1 MNRLSV
7 SLRQRV
13 ITACCTFA
21 LALTACTEDVADDNS
36 LPDGRYPMTF
46 TTTVQGLTQTRATVD
61 NTWAGTEE
69 VAVMAGNTVKKYKAA
84 YDGALA
90 PDGADNQLYWTSKTM
105 TVQAWHSDT
114 YSDTRPEKFTVQPG
128 QNNGTGY
135 QQSDMLYAIA
145 SVSYSGGSS
154 ASLEFKHLPAKV
166 VVNLKADTQNG
177 ITEADVTNATVTLV
191 NQALTSGTI
200 TVDEEG
206 KTYTVAQAVSGSD
219 GITPQKSGQ
228 TVSGYQQTVQALV
241 VPQQM
246 QGRKFIK
253 VTIGADAAARDYYY
267 TPTTEVDG
275 KLETG
280 KCYQYAIT
288 VKKEGLQVESVFASW
303 DEKTSE
309 DDLEPATF
317 KVHLPAFNAPENTS
331 NYKVTNASDVVL
343 TAQDD
348 GTYSVTDKINIS
360 LSAAED
366 YRLKTFWTSVKAGIC
381 KWKGSYDAGTC
392 TYTYTFYDIRS
403 DLWLNEIKAE
413 AEETSTSLPNPEVGD
428 YYYVD
433 GTWSSTLEKPCIGI
447 VFHVGV
453 GKDDSENDWLPEG
466 NTIRGY
472 VVALNDA
479 HTDAGAWGIRLVDV
493 DGIDNM
499 DDQATKDKYDGYKNT
514 TVIRQLD
521 AYKTTDVSQP
531 LKNGQYWAFRVASEY
546 SVTAPSTTSGW
557 YLPSVQQ
564 LADIYSLPDLAGRLT
579 AAGGADFKRTENDGR
594 YWSATEKNE
603 YDAWYYLFASGSSD
617 RYGKSKDGGN
627 YLDKSYVRSI
637 LTF

>member
-13 ITACCTFA
+13 MAACCTFA

-69 VAVMAGNTVKKYKAA
+69 VAVMAGNTVKKYMAA
-84 YDGALA
+84 NGGELT
-90 PDGADNQLYWTSKTM
+90 PADTDNPHYWTSKTM
-105 TVQAWHSDT
+105 TVQAWYSAT

-200 TVDEEG
+200 TVDEDG

-253 VTIGADAAARDYYY
+253 VTTGAGTAARDYYY

-275 KLETG
+275 KLEAG
-280 KCYQYAIT
+280 YQYTYNIT
-288 VKKEGLQVESVFASW
+288 VKKEKLEVTASSSVSW
-303 DEKTSE
+303 KNDMTTGNAQE
-309 DDLEPATF
+309 ATF
-317 KVHLPAFNAPENTS
+317 RINYEDGMTLTAGDDKGTLREDGAGVKVLSGGNLL
-331 NYKVTNASDVVL
+331 KVTLKKREGKFLKDVLASSIYCTRQSWKSVDNGYEVTYQLKSDVTL
-343 TAQDD
+343 TSLFVDKPTLEIGSYYYDD
-348 GTYSVTDKINIS
+348 G
-360 LSAAED
+360 E
-366 YRLKTFWTSVKAGIC
+366 W
-381 KWKGSYDAGTC
+381 
-392 TYTYTFYDIRS
+392 
-403 DLWLNEIKAE
+403 
-413 AEETSTSLPNPEVGD
+413 STEWWD
-428 YYYVD
+428 R
-433 GTWSSTLEKPCIGI
+433 PCIGI
-447 VFHVGV
+447 VFKVGRD
-453 GKDDSENDWLPEG
+453 KYDQ
-466 NTIRGY
+466 NTYKNLNGEVQGY
-472 VVALNDA
+472 VVALQDA
-479 HTDAGAWGIRLVDV
+479 PGER
-493 DGIDNM
+493 
-499 DDQATKDKYDGYKNT
+499 KDFGSSADISSFT
-514 TVIRQLD
+514 TS
-521 AYKTTDVSQP
+521 TTDFKGYTACQDMS
-531 LKNGQYWAFRVASEY
+531 GQKGFSIGTHWACYSALHYTPEAPAAS
-546 SVTAPSTTSGW
+546 SGW
-557 YLPSVQQ
+557 YLPSLGEWNVLWQNFGKVKEKF
-564 LADIYSLPDLAGRLT
+564 AT
-579 AAGGADFKRTENDGR
+579 AGGSKMDQPWGF
-594 YWSATEKNE
+594 YWSM
-603 YDAWYYLFASGSSD
+603 S
-617 RYGKSKDGGN
+617 RKDGE
-627 YLDKSYVRSI
+627 YSYDRPAVVDFGVWSNSTNFSDVIKNHVGVYYSRTRPI
-637 LTF
+637 FTF